1 MWWVAVV
8 VGALVATVI
17 MREPYMRSARVA
29 GVVAGCTLAGSM
41 ILNAAPPWTLGDLGE
56 LAINLMVGI
65 VGIGVVAA
73 PLLICSRWGAR
84 LSALPPDDYREHE
97 RIVAIRRLL
106 AHGATAER
114 RSQAMTLLES
124 VPAPADEWL
133 PVRAAL
139 VRQIGQSE
147 DLRSDHPDTTMHG
160 ALTARRELMTLWR
173 SALERRS
180 RFFR

>member
-8 VGALVATVI
+8 VGALVATMI
-17 MREPYMRSARVA
+17 MRERYMRSARVA
-29 GVVAGCTLAGSM
+29 GVVAACTAAGSL
-41 ILNAAPPWTLGDLGE
+41 ILGVAPPWTLGDLGE
-56 LAINLMVGI
+56 LATNLAIGVIG
-65 VGIGVVAA
+65 VGVVAA
-73 PLLICSRWGAR
+73 PLLICSRWGPW

-106 AHGATAER
+106 ARGATAER
-114 RSQAMTLLES
+114 RSQAMTLLGS
-124 VPAPADEWL
+124 VPAPAAEWL

-139 VRQIGQSE
+139 LRQIRQSE
-147 DLRSDHPDTTMHG
+147 DLRSDRPGTTMDG
-160 ALTARRELMTLWR
+160 AMTARRELMTVWR